1 MQRHELASPAMCG
14 ICGAVQVGG
23 PVRHVLEPGVLDRMT
38 DAMTHRGPSDRGTFV
53 EDGVALGA
61 RRLSIID
68 LAAGHQPFCNEDGRV
83 WAAQNGE
90 LYNHDEL
97 RRILT
102 NEGHTLQTRCDTEI
116 IPHLYERDGVAF
128 EQSLTGKFAIAV
140 WDGNRRRAVLARD
153 RLGIKPL
160 YYAQLGDLVVFA
172 SELKSLLASGLVPT
186 QLDHEAIGAYLALG
200 FVPGPRTPLA
210 AVRKLQPGHRLV
222 VDQQGVRE
230 ERYWEFPTPQPDH
243 RMSLAEAGE
252 RLLVELEAAVRRR
265 LMSDVPL
272 GAMLSGGLDSS
283 LIVAL
288 MARNMS
294 EPVKTFSVGF
304 TEDPNN
310 ELADAQLVAET
321 FGTEH
326 HALELSFA
334 DIQITLEELVWW
346 MDEPLV
352 DLSSL
357 GFLALSRLAAQ
368 SVTVALSGQ
377 GADEMLGGYSR
388 HRRASLVAHARRL
401 PVPLR
406 RLGGS
411 ALSCAGGRYS
421 RLADAIATSD
431 PALRQLA
438 LRSAFVDPA
447 TYQRLA
453 RGPLARIE
461 GSPAVRAV
469 QRHAS
474 GLKDDPLSAA
484 LYLDSQLGLVD
495 DMIHYF
501 DRASMA
507 QSLEVRVPFL
517 DPSVVELCAV
527 IPNRLKVHGLT
538 TKYLLRQIAR
548 DLVPQHVIDKR
559 KVGFFNG
566 VARSWMQAQL
576 RGPGADYL
584 LGADLRCSEF
594 LDGSEVARMVKA
606 HANRRPADVDA
617 LFSVLM
623 LEVWLTSVLPRA
635 TAQTEFRREQI
646 TVSR

>member
-1 MQRHELASPAMCG
+1 M
-14 ICGAVQVGG
+14 VQVGG
-23 PVRHVLEPGVLDRMT
+23 APREVVEPGVLDRMT
-38 DAMTHRGPSDRGTFV
+38 DAMTHRGPSDRGTLV

-68 LAAGHQPFCNEDGRV
+68 VAGGHQPFRNEDGRI
-83 WAAQNGE
+83 WGAQNGE
-90 LYNHDEL
+90 IYNHDEL
-97 RRILT
+97 RRTLT
-102 NEGHTLQTRCDTEI
+102 NEGHTLLTRCDTEI
-116 IPHLYERDGVAF
+116 IPHVYERDGVAF
-128 EQSLTGKFAIAV
+128 VERLTGKFAIAV
-140 WDGNRRRAVLARD
+140 WDGKRRRAVLARD

-160 YYAQLGDLVVFA
+160 YYAHIGYLVVFA
-172 SELKSLLASGLVPT
+172 SELKSLLASGLVSS
-186 QLDHEAIGAYLALG
+186 QLDYEAIGAYLSLG

-222 VDQQGVRE
+222 VDPQGVRE

-243 RMSLAEAGE
+243 SMTLAEARE
-252 RLLVELEAAVRRR
+252 RLVVELEAAVRRR

-288 MARNMS
+288 MARNVS

-310 ELADAQLVAET
+310 ELADAQLVADT

-334 DIQITLEELVWW
+334 DNQISLEELAWW

-357 GFLALSRLAAQ
+357 GFLALSRLAAK

-388 HRRASLVAHARRL
+388 HRRASLIAHARRL
-401 PVPLR
+401 PSPLR
-406 RLGGS
+406 RLGESG
-411 ALSCAGGRYS
+411 LSLGGARYG
-421 RLADAIATSD
+421 RLADAIAASD
-431 PALRQLA
+431 PAHRHLA
-438 LRSAFVDPA
+438 LRSAFVNPA
-447 TYQRLA
+447 TYQHLA
-453 RGPLARIE
+453 QGPLATIA
-461 GSPAVRAV
+461 GSPALRAV

-484 LYLDSQLGLVD
+484 LYLDAQLGLVD

-517 DPSVVELCAV
+517 DPGVVELCAV

-538 TKYLLRQIAR
+538 TKYILRDLAR
-548 DLVPQHVIDKR
+548 DLLPKRIIEKR

-576 RGPGADYL
+576 RGPAADYL
-584 LGADLRCSEF
+584 LRPDLRCAEF
-594 LDGSEVARMVKA
+594 LDRSEVTHMVKA
-606 HANRRPADVDA
+606 HADGSPADVDA

-635 TAQTEFRREQI
+635 TSQTPFRREHI
-646 TVSR
+646 TLSR